1 MLTVLDRECE
11 QYLRACLSLMVSGD
25 SEQWTQEILYTF
37 PVGNLDCY
45 QTMPMVASKKRGGKE
60 RGRMRD
66 RYRKLGGIH

>member
-11 QYLRACLSLMVSGD
+11 HDLRASLSLMVSGD

-45 QTMPMVASKKRGGKE
+45 QTMPMVASKKRGKGGKKE
-60 RGRMRD
+60 G
-66 RYRKLGGIH
+66 